1 VARDLRTGGNGV
13 GSEPSPRRRA
23 TFLIHVLA
31 VLIAAELLFV
41 FASLD
46 NAEFPA
52 LLGLLL
58 EFSLVLSLPVAASF
72 LYASDEPLAAFLGA
86 LTLAPLLRIVSLATP
101 STPLTTIN
109 WLAIVSV
116 PLLLASAAVMHALRL
131 RPRDVFLGP
140 GDRRYSPLNVG
151 LIASG
156 FGIGLLEFQ
165 IIRPAPWIEGA
176 NSPNLPFAIF
186 VVFLTTGLVEELI
199 FRGILL
205 RTGVQLLGRRGGL
218 VYVTVLFAALH
229 IGFMSVPSLLLA
241 FILGLVF
248 GAVVL
253 RTQSLWGA
261 IGAHALANV
270 ALYLILPF
278 AF

>member
-1 VARDLRTGGNGV
+1 MARDFPRGGRSV
-13 GSEPSPRRRA
+13 GPEPSPRRRA
-23 TFLIHVLA
+23 AFLIHVLA
-31 VLIAAELLFV
+31 VLIAAELLLV

-101 STPLTTIN
+101 SAPFTTIN

-116 PLLLASAAVMHALRL
+116 PLLLATAAVMHALRL
-131 RPRDVFLGP
+131 RPRDVSLGP
-140 GDRRYSPLNVG
+140 GDRGYASLNIG
-151 LIASG
+151 LIVAG
-156 FGIGLLEFQ
+156 LGIGLLEFQ
-165 IIRPAPWIEGA
+165 ILRPQAWIEGA
-176 NSPNLPFAIF
+176 SSPNLPFAIF
-186 VVFLTTGLVEELI
+186 VVFLTTGLAEELI

-205 RTGVQLLGRRGGL
+205 RTGVQLLGRRGAL
-218 VYVTVLFAALH
+218 VYVSVLFAALH

-241 FILGLVF
+241 FIIGLVF

-253 RTQSLWGA
+253 RTQTLWGA
-261 IGAHALANV
+261 IGARGLANV

>member
-1 VARDLRTGGNGV
+1 VARDFPRGGRSV
-13 GSEPSPRRRA
+13 GPEPSPRRRA
-23 TFLIHVLA
+23 AFLIHVLA
-31 VLIAAELLFV
+31 VLIAAELLLV

-101 STPLTTIN
+101 SAPFTTIN

-116 PLLLASAAVMHALRL
+116 PLLLATAAVMHALRL
-131 RPRDVFLGP
+131 RPRDVSLGP
-140 GDRRYSPLNVG
+140 GDRGYASLNIG
-151 LIASG
+151 LIVAG
-156 FGIGLLEFQ
+156 LGIGLLEFQ
-165 IIRPAPWIEGA
+165 ILRPQAWIEGA
-176 NSPNLPFAIF
+176 SSPNLPFAIF
-186 VVFLTTGLVEELI
+186 VVFLTTGLAEELI

-205 RTGVQLLGRRGGL
+205 RTGVQLLGRRGAL
-218 VYVTVLFAALH
+218 VYVSVLFAALH

-241 FILGLVF
+241 FIIGLVF

-253 RTQSLWGA
+253 RTQTLWGA
-261 IGAHALANV
+261 IGARGLANV